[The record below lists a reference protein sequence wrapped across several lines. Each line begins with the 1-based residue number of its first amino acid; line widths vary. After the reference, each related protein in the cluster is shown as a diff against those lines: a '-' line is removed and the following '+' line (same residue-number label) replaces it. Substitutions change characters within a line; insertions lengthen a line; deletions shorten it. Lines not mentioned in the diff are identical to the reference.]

1 MTKRTAKA
9 QIVNETGRAIKVA
22 TLNHKYSDNYKN
34 HKTFGSIPDGEA
46 SDFLSVEYNTGF
58 GTTGRDWWLATWQYD
73 EKEVFF
79 TNPNNFRA
87 AFDWAE
93 GQVNSLFASVK
104 DIPDELTPAV
114 NIASKAFN
122 SESTKGFKQHI
133 LRSEDSGKVVKI
145 TLKKD
150 GKVVITSPSGKSE
163 TVYSSKEI
171 KK

>member
-1 MTKRTAKA
+1 
-9 QIVNETGRAIKVA
+9 
-22 TLNHKYSDNYKN
+22 
-34 HKTFGSIPDGEA
+34 
-46 SDFLSVEYNTGF
+46 VEYNTGF

-73 EKEVFF
+73 DKDLYF

-93 GQVNSLFASVK
+93 GQVNSLFKSVE

-114 NIASKAFN
+114 NFASKAFN

-145 TLKKD
+145 TLKKG
-150 GKVVITSPSGKSE
+150 GKVEITSPSGKSE
-163 TVYSSKEI
+163 TVYSSKEL
-171 KK
+171 KN